1 MAENKKLQ
9 LRIEQ
14 LEEQLNEKSSSDN
27 PGHLGWDVKKIVAW
41 IMRIENG
48 TNYSTIPLAVY
59 SFAHLCNQRNVQ
71 TV

>member
-14 LEEQLNEKSSSDN
+14 LEEQLNEKSSSN
-27 PGHLGWDVKKIVAW
+27 QPGHWGWDVKKIVAW

-48 TNYSTIPLAVY
+48 TNYSTIPLT
-59 SFAHLCNQRNVQ
+59 SHPLAHLDYQRNVQ